1 MARMKIEGMSC
12 GHCVKAV
19 TDAMNNLPG
28 VSNVQVSLEQGQ
40 ADFDAGEDLDLATV
54 KKAVEDAGYK
64 VVD

>member
-1 MARMKIEGMSC
+1 MARIKIEGMSC

-19 TDAMNNLPG
+19 TDALNNLPG
-28 VSNVQVSLEQGQ
+28 VSSVQVSLEHGQ
-40 ADFDAGEDLDLATV
+40 ADFHAGEDLDMVAV

>member
-1 MARMKIEGMSC
+1 MTTIKIEGMSC

-19 TDAMNNLPG
+19 TDALNNIPG
-28 VSNVQVSLEQGQ
+28 VSGVQVSLEHGQ
-40 ADFDAGEDLDLATV
+40 AEFNAGDDLDMAAV